1 MNKKLLLAGLFA
13 VFSVSGST
21 QQLLNSSQVTG
32 RNGQPLESPVSLVPG
47 PVSPLLPTESLPAA
61 SGDRAT
67 CTDKITYTTYHD
79 NEITRG
85 RSTFG
90 GNEGWILALQAFPG
104 FTGELIGVEFRA
116 QSQKPSGSSVVTV
129 NVSAIDPYS
138 SLPYLPYY
146 SLGTGTTTITSENTY
161 TLTFNSPIN
170 VTNGFCLTF
179 SSTANDSCFLY
190 GNGNGSAP
198 TPGYS
203 IVYHADAGYYSL
215 ASLGYNIDYLVSP
228 IIRFNYSAPSLSV
241 SGPTT
246 ICGSTQVSATL
257 TPPTSL
263 AHFGSNLFNPNGQTH
278 AINFGDGSAAY
289 TSTSANHT
297 YQNAGSYTISASS
310 TYRGWNSNCTSNA
323 PSSVNMTVNPLTTSF
338 FSWQA
343 NGLFVQFNNLS
354 THATGYS
361 WGFGDGGTSAAAS
374 PVRTYTSDGTYTVEL
389 TANGSCG
396 NDLYYSNITVAQG
409 QNGGDVSV
417 TEEGAALHLNI
428 FPNPTTDRLQ
438 LAFELSKATNL
449 NVDLMNPNGQ
459 LISSQQQNA
468 ALKGKFDFDLSGLA
482 AGVYFVRISYDN
494 EVIVKPVSKL

>member
-1 MNKKLLLAGLFA
+1 MNKHLLLAGLFS
-13 VFSVSGST
+13 VFSGAASAQQIKPSQFAGNGDHSQNFQSISATQGLLST
-21 QQLLNSSQVTG
+21 T
-32 RNGQPLESPVSLVPG
+32 
-47 PVSPLLPTESLPAA
+47 PTAAA
-61 SGDRAT
+61 SGDRAA
-67 CTDKITYTTYHD
+67 CTDKVTYTTYHH
-79 NEITRG
+79 NGAQKLEVYL
-85 RSTFG
+85 G
-90 GNEGWILALQAFPG
+90 GNDGWVAALQSFPG
-104 FTGELIGVEFRA
+104 FTGELISVEFRGKT
-116 QSQKPSGSSVVTV
+116 QKASGSSTMQMGV
-129 NVSAIDPYS
+129 YS
-138 SLPYLPYY
+138 IHQSTYLPNAL
-146 SLGTGTTTITSENTY
+146 LGGGTTTITSENTY
-161 TLTFNSPIN
+161 TITFSSPIS
-170 VTNGFCLTF
+170 VTNGFCLGFETV
-179 SSTANDSCFLY
+179 TGDSCIIY
-190 GNGNGSAP
+190 TNGNGSAP

-203 IVYHADAGYYSL
+203 IVYHPDQGLNKLSA
-215 ASLGYNIDYLVSP
+215 ASYNVDYLVSP
-228 IIRFNYSAPSLSV
+228 TIRFNYSDPSLSV

-246 ICGSTQVSATL
+246 ICGGTQVSATL
-257 TPPTSL
+257 TPPTSMN
-263 AHFGSNLFNPNGQTH
+263 HFSHPVFNPNGQAH

-297 YQNAGSYTISASS
+297 YHNAGSYTISASS

-323 PSSVNMTVNPLTTSF
+323 PSSVNMTVNPATTSF

-354 THATGYS
+354 THATGYT
-361 WGFGDGGTSAAAS
+361 WIFGDGGSTSSAAS

-389 TANGSCG
+389 AANGQCG
-396 NDLYYSNITVAQG
+396 SDLYYSNITIAQG

-449 NVDLMNPNGQ
+449 NVDLMNPSGQ